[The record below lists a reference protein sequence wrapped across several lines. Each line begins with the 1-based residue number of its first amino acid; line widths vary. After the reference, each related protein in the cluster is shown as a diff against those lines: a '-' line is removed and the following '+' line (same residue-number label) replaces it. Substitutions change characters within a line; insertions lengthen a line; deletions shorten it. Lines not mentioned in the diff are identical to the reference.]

1 MADPFD
7 HLAQRRTHLGAGNL
21 LRSLTDVI
29 NKVEGGINLGQGI
42 CDLDTPQPLVQGA
55 QASIQGGDRQTY
67 TPYAGLPELRE
78 QIAKKLGEFNKIA
91 CEAEQVLVTLGS
103 SGAFFAAG
111 LCLLEPG
118 DEVIL
123 FEPFYSYHRSSLLLM
138 GAKPVC
144 VPLSS
149 PDFALDLDALKKAIT
164 PRTRGI
170 IINTPGNPSGKVFSA
185 EEMTAI
191 AELLD
196 GSDIIVFTDE
206 VYEYMCFDGREHVSP
221 ATIDGLCERSLTMG
235 SYSKTFS
242 VTGWRIGYL
251 LGPADT
257 VDAIGQVCDQMHVC
271 APRPMQR
278 GVQRALS
285 ELPATFYS
293 ALQSSYGEKRERF
306 CSALAAA
313 GFTFTKPQGAYYVL
327 ADYRKV
333 LGDLDPHA
341 ATLELI
347 DRVGINAVPGHVFYE
362 NPDGVRSLRFQFAV
376 TGEVLEEACRRFEGM
391 A

>member
-1 MADPFD
+1 
-7 HLAQRRTHLGAGNL
+7 
-21 LRSLTDVI
+21 VI

-42 CDLDTPQPLVQGA
+42 CDLDTPQPLVEGA
-55 QASIQGGDRQTY
+55 IESIQGGDRQTY

-78 QIAKKLGEFNKIA
+78 QIAGKLQSFNKIDCA
-91 CEAEQVLVTLGS
+91 PDQVLVALGS

-144 VPLSS
+144 VPLLG
-149 PDFALDLDALKKAIT
+149 PNFDLDLGALKKAIT
-164 PRTRGI
+164 PRTRGL
-170 IINTPGNPSGKVFSA
+170 IINTPGNPSGKVFTI
-185 EEMTAI
+185 EEMQAI

-196 GSDIIVFTDE
+196 GSDVIVFTDE
-206 VYEYMCFDGREHVSP
+206 VYEYMCFEGRSHVSP
-221 ATIDGLCERSLTMG
+221 GTIDGLRERSLTMG
-235 SYSKTFS
+235 SFSKTFS

-251 LGPADT
+251 VGPSDT
-257 VDAIGQVCDQMHVC
+257 VDAIGQICDQVHVC

-278 GVQRALS
+278 GVQRALA
-285 ELPATFYS
+285 ELPASFYS
-293 ALQSSYGEKRERF
+293 ELQSSYEEKRERF
-306 CSALAAA
+306 CTALETA
-313 GFTFTKPQGAYYVL
+313 GFSFARPQGAYYVL

-347 DRVGINAVPGHVFYE
+347 DRIGVNAVPGHVFYE
-362 NPDGVRSLRFQFAV
+362 NPEGVRNLRFQFAV